1 MKKEKFLTVFAV
13 FDNET
18 QIKLKH
24 LQDEIFKLGYKG
36 SQTMGIPFHITLGSF
51 PLECESEL
59 INRIKETCSKN
70 TQFDITLDKINNF
83 GNAVLFAEPVINESL
98 LNLHNIFNNNY
109 ADGLPYHP
117 HATIFC
123 GTEEEFMNAKDLL
136 SKIFQPIHAKIVGI
150 QMGEFFP
157 TRMIIEEEL
166 CK

>member
-13 FDNET
+13 FDDNT
-18 QIKLKH
+18 QVKLQN
-24 LQDEIFKLGYKG
+24 LQNKILDLGYKG
-36 SQTMGIPFHITLGSF
+36 TQTMGIPFHITLGSF
-51 PLECESEL
+51 PLECEAEL
-59 INRIKETCSKN
+59 IEQIKDACLKN
-70 TQFDITLDKINNF
+70 IQFDITLDKINNF
-83 GNAVLFAEPVINESL
+83 GNTVLFAQPVMNDSL

-123 GTEEEFMNAKDLL
+123 GTEEEFANAKELL
-136 SKIFQPIHAKIVGI
+136 SKIFQPINAKIVGI

>member
-18 QIKLKH
+18 QDKLKY
-24 LQDEIFKLGYKG
+24 LQDEILKLGFKG
-36 SQTMGIPFHITLGSF
+36 TQTMGIPFHITLGSF
-51 PLECESEL
+51 PLEYESQL
-59 INRIKETCSKN
+59 IDRIKDVCIKN
-70 TQFDITLDKINNF
+70 IQFDIMLDKINNF
-83 GNAVLFAEPVINESL
+83 GNAVLFAEPIINESL
-98 LNLHNIFNNNY
+98 INLHNLFDNNY

-123 GTEEEFMNAKDLL
+123 GTEEEFTSAKELL
-136 SKIFQPIHAKIVGI
+136 SKIFQPIHAKIVRI